1 MRSPSFI
8 SKKEG
13 SEILIKK
20 VDRKKPIIDEGAWIA
35 ADADVIGEAHIAK
48 GVSVWFHAVIRADQ
62 NAVLIGENTNIQD
75 GCILHTDPD
84 DPLIIG
90 KDVSVGHGAI
100 LHGCTIEDH
109 CLIGMGSIIMNR
121 AIVHPYCIIG
131 AGALVKEGME
141 IPSGSVV
148 VGCPAKII
156 AKITDEQRKQ
166 LEANAQHYQEWKQI
180 YQREDEEDGS
190 KRGNDSKSSL

>member
-20 VDRKKPIIDEGAWIA
+20 VNRKKPIIDEGAWIA

-141 IPSGSVV
+141 IDNSLNYWCTVNAVDGS
-148 VGCPAKII
+148 I
-156 AKITDEQRKQ
+156 
-166 LEANAQHYQEWKQI
+166 LEAYMIQGLGDNTVYYEHE
-180 YQREDEEDGS
+180 
-190 KRGNDSKSSL
+190 